1 MQNAG
6 GVRVRGLPPD
16 KISQRRD
23 SRHISMIDA
32 MRRLARRRENTI
44 HRQQEGKIAPIPY
57 ALQKITNIYSAIKT
71 AAMRKVHADGN
82 PNMPRIKKMT
92 PQEWSS
98 ERYQADVKRTLQMQ
112 KDLQDREEARRQQ
125 AALVG
130 RPVQGQIPLS
140 QQQMAAAAA
149 AAAAQ
154 RRNAMGA
161 TQNMPQQASVPQAN
175 QAARV
180 QNPSQNGMNIAGLT
194 QAQQLQAL
202 QNLQQAGRMSQNTDA
217 AQLAALQQRQLQQ
230 MGQLPSQTANLVAA
244 HLSPSGGNMQNT
256 HQQQLLAAMQRANF
270 ANANALAGMNAMGT
284 SPTSA
289 ASNSLNNTI
298 LSFMHRIQQ
307 SNPHLTADQIRRLA
321 TEQVRRQM
329 NQNALAAASGASS
342 VAALA
347 GLPSQQA
354 ALAQQHLGLHGQ
366 ANPQMLAAFAAHAAQ
381 QQAHQQVQNVG
392 LGPMATPAQGL
403 AAAVMAQGQQMSNA
417 NTNSPTQMY
426 GRPMSVQA
434 QQVAAAHQ
442 RMPSGSPGLVPARP
456 ESRGGAG
463 TPGLTNGMVRSMS
476 GTASQS
482 PILGGNTGAGVAR

>member
-1 MQNAG
+1 M
-6 GVRVRGLPPD
+6 
-16 KISQRRD
+16 
-23 SRHISMIDA
+23 
-32 MRRLARRRENTI
+32 
-44 HRQQEGKIAPIPY
+44 
-57 ALQKITNIYSAIKT
+57 KT

-82 PNMPRIKKMT
+82 PNMPRIKKMS
-92 PQEWSS
+92 PQEWSH

-125 AALVG
+125 AALAG
-130 RPVQGQIPLS
+130 RPVQGQLPLS

-149 AAAAQ
+149 AATAAAQ

-161 TQNMPQQASVPQAN
+161 AQNMPQQASAPQVN

-180 QNPSQNGMNIAGLT
+180 QNAIQNGVVNGMGMAGLS
-194 QAQQLQAL
+194 QVQQLQAL
-202 QNLQQAGRMSQNTDA
+202 QNLQQQAGRMGQNSAEA

-256 HQQQLLAAMQRANF
+256 HQQQILAAMQRANF
-270 ANANALAGMNAMGT
+270 ANANGLGGMNAMGA

-289 ASNSLNNTI
+289 ATSLNNTV
-298 LSFMHRIQQ
+298 LSLMHRIQQ

-342 VAALA
+342 VAGLA

-366 ANPQMLAAFAAHAAQ
+366 TNPQMLAAYAAHAAQ
-381 QQAHQQVQNVG
+381 QQAAQQQAQNAG
-392 LGPMATPAQGL
+392 LGPMVSPAQGL
-403 AAAVMAQGQQMSNA
+403 AAAVMAQGQQMSSNA
-417 NTNSPTQMY
+417 AAALTNSPTQMY
-426 GRPMSVQA
+426 GRPMSAQA
-434 QQVAAAHQ
+434 HVAAAHHQ
-442 RMPSGSPGLVPARP
+442 RLPSGSPGLVPARP
-456 ESRGGAG
+456 DSRGGPGG
-463 TPGLTNGMVRSMS
+463 TPGLANGMVRSMS

-482 PILGGNTGAGVAR
+482 PILGGAGGVAR